1 MRLFTADKD
10 VSGKLAIAWN
20 FAEFEVAYNSLA
32 DEIKIG
38 APPADQTRP
47 DQTRL
52 IAPLFFFQIYSI
64 VPSYTSLSL
73 GSNTMDSLRFA
84 GDYYLRLLL
93 EEDSRE
99 EREGTAYSA
108 PGIGGTT
115 SATGAISTSAA
126 GTAAASGD
134 SAAAGAPAALSESTE
149 RKDSTASGG
158 AALATGTGAGPGSG
172 GSGAPVA
179 RVSEIIRSAEF
190 FNDLYH
196 RFLLTPKQHLRM
208 LCLQAMAIVYG
219 RHYSDIGP
227 FNDTKYIVMML
238 ERVRSFSFLSVPS
251 SSRHVL

>member
-1 MRLFTADKD
+1 
-10 VSGKLAIAWN
+10 
-20 FAEFEVAYNSLA
+20 
-32 DEIKIG
+32 
-38 APPADQTRP
+38 
-47 DQTRL
+47 
-52 IAPLFFFQIYSI
+52 
-64 VPSYTSLSL
+64 
-73 GSNTMDSLRFA
+73 MDSLRFA

-115 SATGAISTSAA
+115 SATGATSTSTA
-126 GTAAASGD
+126 GAAAASGD
-134 SAAAGAPAALSESTE
+134 SAAAGAPAALAESTE

-158 AALATGTGAGPGSG
+158 AAPATGTGAGPGP

-251 SSRHVL
+251 SSCHVLCLFEPLVRV